1 MKKINVRFEQDSSL
15 DTIEVTVRAAGRD
28 EYVEELLSKLA
39 YDPTLI
45 TVSDENGVV
54 KTISP
59 EEIYFISVNGRTT
72 DIVLEN
78 VRYSVKRSLQSI
90 EEVLDSSR
98 FIRISRYE
106 IINIRKVKQYDFT
119 LKGTLRIEFKNG
131 LEAWASRRSIPAIR
145 RMLSGKE

>member
-1 MKKINVRFEQDSSL
+1 MKKINIRFEQDCSL
-15 DTIEVTVRAAGRD
+15 ETIEVTVRAAGRD

-59 EEIYFISVNGRTT
+59 DEIYFISVNGRTT

-90 EEVLDSSR
+90 EEVLDSRR

>member
-1 MKKINVRFEQDSSL
+1 MQKYCRRIGGEAGMKKINVRFEQDSSL

-59 EEIYFISVNGRTT
+59 DEIYSP
-72 DIVLEN
+72 
-78 VRYSVKRSLQSI
+78 SI
-90 EEVLDSSR
+90 AMPAR
-98 FIRISRYE
+98 F
-106 IINIRKVKQYDFT
+106 
-119 LKGTLRIEFKNG
+119 
-131 LEAWASRRSIPAIR
+131 
-145 RMLSGKE
+145 

>member
-59 EEIYFISVNGRTT
+59 DEIYFISVNGRTT

-90 EEVLDSSR
+90 EEVLDSRR

>member
-1 MKKINVRFEQDSSL
+1 MMKINVRFEQDSSL
-15 DTIEVTVRAAGRD
+15 ETIEVTVRAAERD

-59 EEIYFISVNGRTT
+59 DEIYFISVNGRTT

-90 EEVLDSSR
+90 EEVLDSR
-98 FIRISRYE
+98 KFIRISRYE